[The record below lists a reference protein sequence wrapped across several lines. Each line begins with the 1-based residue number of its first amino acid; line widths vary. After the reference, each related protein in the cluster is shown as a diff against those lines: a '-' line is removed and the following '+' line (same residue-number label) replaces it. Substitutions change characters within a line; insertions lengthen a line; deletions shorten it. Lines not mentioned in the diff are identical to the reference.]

1 MWQSNHSTAIGGG
14 SSAQK
19 QCRHAGI
26 PSTSSY
32 NEEEEEEEEE
42 ALASCG
48 SLAADGRGLVRGL
61 VCIIQPCQARAARKP
76 VVLV

>member
-1 MWQSNHSTAIGGG
+1 MWQSNHFTAIGGG
-14 SSAQK
+14 SSAKEQ
-19 QCRHAGI
+19 RHHAGI
-26 PSTSSY
+26 PSTGSY
-32 NEEEEEEEEE
+32 NEEE